1 MLNEH
6 LSFTYTPEN
15 DDEIYFNWIMS
26 DAGNNWYWAIDN
38 VFIQIQT
45 PAIGDLNDD
54 ELINILDIIYI
65 VNIIL
70 GDIYTDEVI
79 NHISDL
85 NYDGLTNIMDIILLV
100 NYILNN

>member
-1 MLNEH
+1 
-6 LSFTYTPEN
+6 
-15 DDEIYFNWIMS
+15 MS

-70 GDIYTDEVI
+70 GGIYPDEVI
-79 NHISDL
+79 DHISDL
-85 NYDGLTNIMDIILLV
+85 NYDGLTNIMDIIILV
-100 NYILNN
+100 NYILNI